1 MSALH
6 WHRMVLDFT
15 RVVGPMLQEDQKP
28 RARWRQLRDY
38 VVLGTAA
45 HLEKAMETRDILT
58 NVVSQ
63 EGKSKRV
70 LSMKIGAELTRNN
83 LSEVD
88 KLEAQIGKG
97 SYSSAFERVL
107 DLRLVPGIVLEIQN
121 KTDEQTLN

>member
-1 MSALH
+1 MWCS
-6 WHRMVLDFT
+6 
-15 RVVGPMLQEDQKP
+15 
-28 RARWRQLRDY
+28 
-38 VVLGTAA
+38 
-45 HLEKAMETRDILT
+45 
-58 NVVSQ
+58 VSQ

-97 SYSSAFERVL
+97 SYSSAVERVL